1 MSLLEVCIVIRDDHS
16 ALIIMEITSDTQDE
30 MMDANLMQQSLNM
43 LGQKRLFS
51 DDMDISFNGPEED
64 RPLPKKKGRKKS
76 FIWSHVVCDEQ
87 GKVHCLHCGLLI
99 RVNIGEKV
107 SRSPHVEPIING

>member
-1 MSLLEVCIVIRDDHS
+1 
-16 ALIIMEITSDTQDE
+16 MEITTDPQDE

-107 SRSPHVEPIING
+107 SRSPLLYI

>member
-1 MSLLEVCIVIRDDHS
+1 MDLPISQENQEE
-16 ALIIMEITSDTQDE
+16 LI
-30 MMDANLMQQSLNM
+30 DANLMQQSLSM

-51 DDMDISFNGPEED
+51 DDLDMSFTGNDDD
-64 RPLPKKKGRKKS
+64 RPMPKKKGRKKS
-76 FIWSHVVCDEQ
+76 FIWSHVVTDDQ

-107 SRSPHVEPIING
+107 KCCPCSLLNSKTITPLSFMMI

>member
-1 MSLLEVCIVIRDDHS
+1 
-16 ALIIMEITSDTQDE
+16 MELPHEQSEE

-51 DDMDISFNGPEED
+51 DDLDMSFAGPEED
-64 RPLPKKKGRKKS
+64 RPQPKKKGRKKS
-76 FIWSHVVCDEQ
+76 FIWSHVVTDDQ

-107 SRSPHVEPIING
+107 SHI

>member
-1 MSLLEVCIVIRDDHS
+1 MSFCLKFVLLS
-16 ALIIMEITSDTQDE
+16 ATTIHIIMEITSDTQDE

-107 SRSPHVEPIING
+107 SHSPHVEHIING